1 MRARPNRISKVV
13 YFPTGQVRIV
23 WRKAYFL
30 VMAFLFIWFLKYI
43 HTITNYN
50 EALEQNNCY
59 ELQLADREGK
69 PVGFTTAIEKIELG
83 TTRI

>member
-1 MRARPNRISKVV
+1 MPTRPKKISKVV
-13 YFPTGQVRIV
+13 YFLIRHVRIV

-30 VMAFLFIWFLKYI
+30 VMTFLFIWFLKYI

-69 PVGFTTAIEKIELG
+69 TVGFATAVEKIE
-83 TTRI
+83 